1 MCVRV
6 CARAPARPRNRG
18 GRGCPRETFAPCARA
33 RTSCPARSRCHGP
46 DACAAPAGRPAVS
59 RAGVRA
65 AERGGG
71 AARDLRGFRAPGLSR
86 IFPRCTGST
95 VPELMKRSDAGVARS
110 NTRGVGNR
118 PADFS
123 ALVML
128 SKRGK
133 IKRNEKMNT
142 QSQIISTGVFA
153 RCCPLETRMKKSFLG
168 FHKRLRSGSPQKSRS

>member
-1 MCVRV
+1 M
-6 CARAPARPRNRG
+6 
-18 GRGCPRETFAPCARA
+18 
-33 RTSCPARSRCHGP
+33 
-46 DACAAPAGRPAVS
+46 S

-133 IKRNEKMNT
+133 IKRNEKDEDEYAVSNNINRT
-142 QSQIISTGVFA
+142 VCT
-153 RCCPLETRMKKSFLG
+153 L
-168 FHKRLRSGSPQKSRS
+168 SPS